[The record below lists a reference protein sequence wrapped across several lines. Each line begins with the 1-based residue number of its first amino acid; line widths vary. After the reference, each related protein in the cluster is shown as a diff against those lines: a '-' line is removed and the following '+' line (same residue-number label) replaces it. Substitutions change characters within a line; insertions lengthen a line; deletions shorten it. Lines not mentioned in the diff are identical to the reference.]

1 MMQLPHPDTL
11 KDWHDLKAI
20 KRGSMQAAD
29 DAAMEAYWLAMEAGL
44 SKEEAAEV
52 FSKTYKQFLNGK

>member
-1 MMQLPHPDTL
+1 MLNLPHPDTL
-11 KDWHDLKAI
+11 KDWQDFKAI

-44 SKEEAAEV
+44 SKEEAEKI
-52 FSKTYKQFLNGK
+52 FNDTYKLVIK